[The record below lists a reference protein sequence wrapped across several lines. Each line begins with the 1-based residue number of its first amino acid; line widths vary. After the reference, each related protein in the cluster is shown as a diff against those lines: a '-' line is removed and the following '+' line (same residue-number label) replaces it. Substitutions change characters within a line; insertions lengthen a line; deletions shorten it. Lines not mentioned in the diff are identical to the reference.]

1 MHSFPRRLLAAAT
14 AAALL
19 IGASI
24 ATASAAAA
32 YQPTPGD
39 LYVATDPA
47 ACNKSPCVLY
57 PKSTQL
63 PTGRILATFEDS
75 QTAVVGQDLP
85 IFKSDDLGTTWQK
98 LADVPSPAVLS
109 PDPAMD
115 KYSSNWTNAYLYVL
129 PQAVGQ
135 FAAGTVLLASVVS
148 GDDAYYN
155 EQKAANPNWK
165 PTGDGDRRD
174 LAIALY
180 ASGDE
185 GASWSFVNI
194 VAAGGWQGGSAGYI
208 GRTAAANTSK
218 QIDPVWEPYLMVH
231 NNQLVAYYSDENDY
245 LGYDPSTGIAQLDP
259 ANATAPDSGGQI
271 LAHRTWSGTTS
282 STWSAPV
289 VDVPGL
295 TQNRGNGK
303 FQIGGGRPGM
313 ETVVPTTDGKW
324 LVTYEYFGGGDNVR
338 YKISTDPL
346 RFFSASDADGDNI
359 SLLPASGPRLAT
371 GGSPVL
377 TTFPDGRIIYNA
389 AGSTSVWV
397 NESGRSDGTWKAYQ
411 TAMPSGYSRNIQ
423 PVQGTGRLLILQASW
438 SGGSIGPV
446 KFGEVDLGRS
456 AGTYYALIN
465 RKTGQVLA
473 TDGDKTQDANLTG
486 DVPDIVLR
494 ARNDSNPTRT
504 WHVVEKSG
512 AVTLLNGGGGRS
524 VATWTGNAVAGQ
536 RLAQWI
542 DDGANDKHWTVVP
555 SGDGHV
561 KLRSVRNSSL
571 FMTASATDGAV
582 TLQPGINAGANPA
595 NDDAQEWLIVARTP

>member
-1 MHSFPRRLLAAAT
+1 MRSFPRKLLSAT
-14 AAALL
+14 AAAALL
-19 IGASI
+19 VGVSV
-24 ATASAAAA
+24 ATASAASA

-47 ACNKSPCVLY
+47 SCNKSPCVLY

-63 PTGRILATFEDS
+63 PSGRILATFEDS
-75 QTAVVGQDLP
+75 QSAVVGQDLP
-85 IFKSDDLGTTWQK
+85 IFKSDDLGASWQK
-98 LADVPSPAVLS
+98 LTDVPSPAALS

-135 FAAGTVLLASVVS
+135 LPAGTVLLASVVS

-155 EQKAANPNWK
+155 EQKAANPSWK
-165 PTGDGDRRD
+165 PSGDGDRRD

-180 ASGDE
+180 ASNDE
-185 GASWSFVNI
+185 GSSWRFVNI
-194 VAAGGWQGGSAGYI
+194 VAAGGWQGGSAGAV
-208 GRTAAANTSK
+208 GRTSAANIYK
-218 QIDPVWEPYLMVH
+218 QVDPVWEPYLMVH
-231 NNQLVAYYSDENDY
+231 GGQLVAYYSDENDY
-245 LGYDPSTGIAQLDP
+245 LGFDPSTGVAQIDP

-271 LAHRTWSGTTS
+271 LAHRTWNGTTAT
-282 STWSAPV
+282 TWSAPV

-303 FQIGGGRPGM
+303 YQIGGGRPGM
-313 ETVVPTTDGKW
+313 ETVVPTADGKW

-338 YKISTDPL
+338 FKISTDPL
-346 RFFSASDADGDNI
+346 RFFAASDADGDNI
-359 SLLPASGPRLAT
+359 SLLPSSGPKLST

-377 TTFPDGRIIYNA
+377 TTFPDGRIVYNA

-423 PVQGTGRLLILQASW
+423 YVTGSGRLLILQASW

-456 AGTYYALIN
+456 DGTYYVLVN

-473 TDGDKTQDANLTG
+473 TDGDKTQDANFTG

-494 ARNDSNPTRT
+494 ARNDANATRT
-504 WHVVEKSG
+504 WHMVDKGGVV
-512 AVTLLNGGGGRS
+512 TFLNGGGGRA

-536 RLAQWI
+536 RVAQWI
-542 DDGANDKHWTVVP
+542 DDGANDKLWTLVP
-555 SGDGHV
+555 SSDGYV
-561 KLRSVRNSSL
+561 KLRSVRNTSL
-571 FMTASATDGAV
+571 FITAPTADGPVA
-582 TLQPGINAGANPA
+582 LQTGISPVANPA
-595 NDDAQEWLIVARTP
+595 SDDSQEWLVVAKTP